1 MLVISN
7 NVHLPDAE
15 IELTAIRAQGAG
27 GQNVNKVSSAMHL
40 RFDIPASSLPEFY
53 KERLLALRDSRI
65 TSEGVLIIKAQ
76 QYRTQE
82 ANRAD
87 ALERL
92 TELILSATKVE
103 KKRRP
108 TKPTLGSKKRR
119 LESRPSAAA
128 SRPGAARLI
137 SNERRVLRD
146 TLAPGGTSRRSKPNR
161 SGRRGR
167 QTGRSKQSQTPP
179 QSHRPMAR

>member
-7 NVHLPDAE
+7 NVHIPDTE

-40 RFDIPASSLPEFY
+40 RFDIPNSSLPTFY

-82 ANRAD
+82 QNRAD

-92 TELILSATKVE
+92 TELIVSATKVE
-103 KKRRP
+103 KKRRA

-119 LESRPSAAA
+119 LESKTKRGSIKA
-128 SRPGAARLI
+128 
-137 SNERRVLRD
+137 
-146 TLAPGGTSRRSKPNR
+146 
-161 SGRRGR
+161 GRG
-167 QTGRSKQSQTPP
+167 KVDF
-179 QSHRPMAR
+179 

>member
-7 NVHLPDAE
+7 NVHIPDAE

-40 RFDIPASSLPEFY
+40 RFDIPNSSLPPFY

-65 TSEGVLIIKAQ
+65 TSDGVLIIKAQ

-82 ANRAD
+82 QNRAD

-92 TELILSATKVE
+92 TELIVSATKIE

-119 LESRPSAAA
+119 LESKTKRGSIKA
-128 SRPGAARLI
+128 
-137 SNERRVLRD
+137 
-146 TLAPGGTSRRSKPNR
+146 
-161 SGRRGR
+161 GRG
-167 QTGRSKQSQTPP
+167 KVDF
-179 QSHRPMAR
+179 